1 LLIIFFGVLAYSFL
15 KNYIKFVLKTLLKMP
30 LVQEYN
36 VPRTYRDEILKW
48 NGWGY
53 NDSHF
58 DLTEDNTVYLTGNR
72 YELSGKDLPSL
83 RPWFEEN
90 LKVDISKTR
99 PSQKLSDVK
108 IPDAIDNQNFIDFL
122 RENGI
127 SFSNAPNYRL
137 IRSHGHT
144 IHDMLMLRYG
154 SPDRIP
160 DIVVWPQ
167 SENDVEKIVDTAN
180 KFNVAIIP
188 IGGGTSVSNALNCP
202 NEEHR
207 TICSLDMSI
216 MDKIIYIDETNFTC
230 RAQAGIV
237 GQEFEKLLNEKGFTC
252 GHEPDSIEFSTLG
265 GWISTRASGMKKN
278 KYGNIEDLLVHVNI
292 VTSKGLIRRQCQVPR
307 ISSGPDIHHIILGSE
322 GTYGVITEATVK
334 IFPLPECKKYGSIVF
349 PNFHLGVEFFREVAK
364 LRIQPASLRLVD
376 NEQFIMGQALKMK
389 AESYWQELTSKLG
402 KLYITKWKG
411 FKVETMVAAT
421 CVFEGKADEVEAH
434 LKQLNSIAEKF
445 GGIASG
451 EENGRY
457 GYRLTFAIAYLRD
470 MGMEYGLVGESFET
484 SVPWDRVEKLCSNV
498 KQLMIRKGKEL
509 GVAVP
514 VLATCRVT
522 QVYDVGACV
531 YFYLGFNANGVAD
544 ALHVYD
550 EIETA
555 ARDEIIACGGSISHH
570 HGIGKLR
577 KHWLP
582 STVGNVGISV
592 LKSIKN
598 ELDPRNIF
606 ASNNLI
612 DSNNSKL

>member
-1 LLIIFFGVLAYSFL
+1 MLRKPLLY
-15 KNYIKFVLKTLLKMP
+15 
-30 LVQEYN
+30 
-36 VPRTYRDEILKW
+36 
-48 NGWGY
+48 
-53 NDSHF
+53 
-58 DLTEDNTVYLTGNR
+58 R

-108 IPDAIDNQNFIDFL
+108 IPDAIDNQDFIDFL

-167 SENDVEKIVDTAN
+167 SENDVEKIVDAAN

-292 VTSKGLIRRQCQVPR
+292 VTSKGLIRRQCQVNENFYNLEDFKHFLR
-307 ISSGPDIHHIILGSE
+307 FLVFQVAQIFIIL
-322 GTYGVITEATVK
+322 Y
-334 IFPLPECKKYGSIVF
+334 LDQ
-349 PNFHLGVEFFREVAK
+349 R
-364 LRIQPASLRLVD
+364 
-376 NEQFIMGQALKMK
+376 ALM
-389 AESYWQELTSKLG
+389 ELLQ
-402 KLYITKWKG
+402 
-411 FKVETMVAAT
+411 
-421 CVFEGKADEVEAH
+421 
-434 LKQLNSIAEKF
+434 KQ
-445 GGIASG
+445 
-451 EENGRY
+451 
-457 GYRLTFAIAYLRD
+457 
-470 MGMEYGLVGESFET
+470 
-484 SVPWDRVEKLCSNV
+484 
-498 KQLMIRKGKEL
+498 Q
-509 GVAVP
+509 
-514 VLATCRVT
+514 
-522 QVYDVGACV
+522 
-531 YFYLGFNANGVAD
+531 
-544 ALHVYD
+544 
-550 EIETA
+550 
-555 ARDEIIACGGSISHH
+555 
-570 HGIGKLR
+570 
-577 KHWLP
+577 
-582 STVGNVGISV
+582 
-592 LKSIKN
+592 
-598 ELDPRNIF
+598 
-606 ASNNLI
+606 
-612 DSNNSKL
+612 